1 MFLFCFCS
9 RPPHTLPPTFLSLPR
24 LFLWRHQ
31 NKDLKSR
38 VSHLEGSQRASQ
50 DSVVSKLNSRIQE
63 LEERLQLEER

>member
-1 MFLFCFCS
+1 MFLFCFCFF
-9 RPPHTLPPTFLSLPR
+9 LPFLSLPR
-24 LFLWRHQ
+24 LLLWHHQ